1 MPRMLEDSTM
11 VMFLRPFH
19 IMFYKLRLLASLES
33 KEVSSQDEPKNG
45 QGVVRGMCILP
56 SRGDILLIIL
66 LLTTEQDQTG
76 LITEYKHQAKK

>member
-1 MPRMLEDSTM
+1 
-11 VMFLRPFH
+11 MFLRPFH

-33 KEVSSQDEPKNG
+33 KEVSSEDEPKNG

-56 SRGDILLIIL
+56 SREDILLILL

-76 LITEYKHQAKK
+76 LITEYKH